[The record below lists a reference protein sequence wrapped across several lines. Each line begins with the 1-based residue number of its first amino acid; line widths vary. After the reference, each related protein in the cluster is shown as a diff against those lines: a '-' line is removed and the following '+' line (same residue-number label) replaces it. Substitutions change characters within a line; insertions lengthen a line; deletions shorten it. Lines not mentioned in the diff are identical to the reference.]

1 MRVYET
7 DLPGVGRRY
16 AVEFPDG
23 GRLTVLVGNDGTR
36 ETYWREDGDGDS
48 DRLFSLTEGQARKLA
63 EIYDGTYFEPAPEGV
78 DDVLRDAR
86 IRWVGVGSD
95 DPVVGRTIGETGI
108 RSRTGALVLA
118 VQRGDRTISSPDAN
132 TRIESGDVLVA
143 VGTDEAHEK
152 LADLLG

>member
-63 EIYDGTYFEPAPEGV
+63 EIYDGTYFEPTPEDV

-86 IRWVGVGSD
+86 IRWVEVSSD
-95 DPVVGRTIGETGI
+95 DPVIGRTIGEAGI
-108 RSRTGALVLA
+108 RSRTGVLVLA

-143 VGTDEAHEK
+143 VGTDDAHER